1 MNKPVAK
8 LKLYNSLSNSLEDF
22 TPIDEKNV
30 RLYLCGPTVYASPHI
45 GNARPLIVFDV
56 MYRLL
61 KRLYDNNVTYVRNIT
76 DVDDKINEKAK
87 AENIS
92 IGELTTAVTEE
103 FHKNLKLLNVLPVTH
118 EPRATNHIAEM
129 LEIIEKL
136 IENGFAYEAEG
147 HVLFRVKKL
156 SQYGML
162 SKRSLDDM
170 IAGSRV
176 EIAAYKEDPMDFVL
190 WKPSE
195 ANDPSWSSKYGDG
208 RPGWHIECSAMSH
221 KYLGEQFDIHGGGQD
236 LMFPHHENELAQN
249 FGAFG
254 CLMAKYWIHN
264 GMLLVDN
271 QKMSKSLRNIISLDD
286 ILKKYDGEVIRYV
299 LLSAHYQKTLNW
311 TDQAVTQSLQSL
323 NRLYGAL
330 QRDANVTL
338 DPFSASVSSKKYAD
352 CNCNVEAVSA
362 EVMHVLQQPENACG
376 ATAGFLR
383 PSESLNDGDFY
394 VSRHPEERSDVGIQK
409 NNDTSSALQIQ
420 SAYHSEG
427 SEALTPVRHA
437 LCANLNTPLALKY
450 LHDIADRIYKSS
462 DQNEINELCD
472 LLRSEADVLGLL
484 QKSCNSWFKSNLSG
498 MDENEIQQLISER
511 QEAKSRKDFKRADEI
526 RARLL
531 DNNIQIEDTK
541 DGTKWRS
548 I

>member
-1 MNKPVAK
+1 MSR
-8 LKLYNSLSNSLEDF
+8 LKIYNSLSNSLEDF

-45 GNARPLIVFDV
+45 GNARPLVVFDV
-56 MYRLL
+56 LYRLL
-61 KRLYDNNVTYVRNIT
+61 KRLYNSNVTYVRNIT
-76 DVDDKINEKAK
+76 DVDDKINTKAK
-87 AENIS
+87 ANNIS
-92 IGELTTAVTEE
+92 IGELTTAVIDE
-103 FHKNLKLLNVLPVTH
+103 FHKNLRLLNVLPVTH

-147 HVLFRVKKL
+147 HVLFRVKKM

-176 EIAAYKEDPMDFVL
+176 EVAAYKEDPMDFVL

-195 ANDPSWSSKYGDG
+195 RLPHNEIFFARARKNAAQDRSVLLVHEDPSSGSDDANCEKDPLCNDPAWSSKYGYG
-208 RPGWHIECSAMSH
+208 RPGWHIECSAMSR

-271 QKMSKSLRNIISLDD
+271 QKMSKSLGNIISLDD

-311 TDQAVTQSLQSL
+311 TDQIVTQSLQSL

-330 QRDANVTL
+330 QRQRDVGFANEKTPVVQSLAHNEEDA
-338 DPFSASVSSKKYAD
+338 
-352 CNCNVEAVSA
+352 E
-362 EVMHVLQQPENACG
+362 
-376 ATAGFLR
+376 
-383 PSESLNDGDFY
+383 SESNIML
-394 VSRHPEERSDVGIQK
+394 
-409 NNDTSSALQIQ
+409 
-420 SAYHSEG
+420 
-427 SEALTPVRHA
+427 A
-437 LCANLNTPLALKY
+437 LCANLNTPLALKC
-450 LHDIADRIYKSS
+450 LHDIADKIYKSS
-462 DQNEINELCD
+462 NQNEINELCN
-472 LLRSEADVLGLL
+472 LLQMESNVLGLL
-484 QKSCNSWFKSNLSG
+484 QKSCDSWFKNNLSGSG
-498 MDENEIQQLISER
+498 MDESEIQQLISER
-511 QEAKSRKDFKRADEI
+511 QEAKAQKNFKRADEI
-526 RARLL
+526 RAKLL
-531 DNNIQIEDTK
+531 DNSIQIEDTK
-541 DGTKWRS
+541 EGTIWRS